1 MKSQFIHDN
10 SLLLKLQFIL
20 GKDPVNL
27 TKSINRDDK
36 KMDEKTL
43 GKIIL
48 LSMERDALDNVI
60 FEQNFQKKI
69 AGKFKELSKNQPMVI
84 KIIGIEGEIMPSTLG
99 KYTGMEKSSLTRMVD
114 DLEKKGIVFRKTD
127 PEDRRKVLVSLT
139 EKGLDCYNHLSQ
151 VTTEMAEEIL
161 QFVDDN
167 DVENFMHSLETMV
180 KILRKIDARQNAGTR

>member
-1 MKSQFIHDN
+1 
-10 SLLLKLQFIL
+10 
-20 GKDPVNL
+20 
-27 TKSINRDDK
+27 
-36 KMDEKTL
+36 MDEETL
-43 GKIIL
+43 SKFIL

-60 FEQNFQKKI
+60 FEQTYQKKI

-139 EKGLDCYNHLSQ
+139 EKGLDCYNRLSH
-151 VTTEMAEEIL
+151 VTTEMAEELL

-180 KILRKIDARQNAGTR
+180 KILRKIDARQSAGTR

>member
-1 MKSQFIHDN
+1 MI
-10 SLLLKLQFIL
+10 
-20 GKDPVNL
+20 
-27 TKSINRDDK
+27 K

-43 GKIIL
+43 SKIIL

-60 FEQNFQKKI
+60 FEQTFQKKI
-69 AGKFKELSKNQPMVI
+69 TGKFKELSKNQPMVI

-139 EKGLDCYNHLSQ
+139 EKGLDCYNRLSQ
-151 VTTEMAEEIL
+151 ITTDMAEEIL

-167 DVENFMHSLETMV
+167 DVENFMRSLETMV
-180 KILRKIDARQNAGTR
+180 KIMRKIDARKSAGTR

>member
-1 MKSQFIHDN
+1 
-10 SLLLKLQFIL
+10 
-20 GKDPVNL
+20 
-27 TKSINRDDK
+27 
-36 KMDEKTL
+36 MDEKTL
-43 GKIIL
+43 SKIIL

-69 AGKFKELSKNQPMVI
+69 TGKFKELSKNQPMVI

-99 KYTGMEKSSLTRMVD
+99 KYTGMDKSSLTRMVD

-139 EKGLDCYNHLSQ
+139 EKGLDCYNRLSQ
-151 VTTEMAEEIL
+151 ITTEMAEEIL

-180 KILRKIDARQNAGTR
+180 KILRKIDARQNAGTG